1 MGSVRTTSKIAYKEI
16 TEDGTRLT
24 QANAIYELIKDA
36 IKNPFYDYKNLSL
49 REIKVHCNYDIN
61 AISGRVN
68 ELKKNGKLKEDDK
81 RKCSISGRLITPLRP
96 FTIEE
101 TINRVILGE

>member
-1 MGSVRTTSKIAYKEI
+1 MNVRTTSKIAYKEI
-16 TEDGTRLT
+16 TEEGTRLK
-24 QANAIYELIKDA
+24 QADAIYELVKNV
-36 IKNPFYDYKNLSL
+36 IKNPLYEFKNLSL
-49 REIKVHCNYDIN
+49 REIQAHCNYDIN

-68 ELKKNGKLKEDDK
+68 ELKKNGKLKEDNK

-101 TINRVILGE
+101 AIKIATIGE

>member
-1 MGSVRTTSKIAYKEI
+1 MNVRTTSRIAYKEI
-16 TEDGTRLT
+16 TEEGTRLK
-24 QANAIYELIKDA
+24 QADAIYELIKSFA
-36 IKNPFYDYKNLSL
+36 PLYEYKNLSL
-49 REIKVHCNYDIN
+49 REIKSLCKYDIN

-68 ELKKNGKLKEDDK
+68 ELKKNGRLKEDDK

-101 TINRVILGE
+101 TINRAIIGD